1 MDTAG
6 SGFIANPQMDEMLQ
20 QQLKQMQSL
29 PSAAKDQDI
38 QRFNDVHQNIT
49 GKVSEPVTY
58 GNQGMPVLQLIG
70 EVNQNDG
77 LSLKDVVINRLSAM
91 DESYHSVMDQLV
103 NKPSF
108 RDYLDRDMGAG
119 QGDDIRTYPAVS
131 ETPSTDDQGSRLD
144 ALLDD
149 MKETQ
154 AAAAD
159 YRRDMSGWFFNT
171 QMWAAGVNVM
181 SSAAKQVST
190 AFQTLFRAS
199 G

>member
-29 PSAAKDQDI
+29 PSPAKTQDV
-38 QRFNDVHQNIT
+38 QQFNDVHQSIT
-49 GKVSEPVTY
+49 GKVSDPVTY
-58 GNQGMPVLQLIG
+58 GNQGTPILQLVG
-70 EVNQNDG
+70 EANQQDAG
-77 LSLKDVVINRLSAM
+77 SLKDVVINRLSAM
-91 DESYHSVMDQLV
+91 DASYHSVMDQLV

-108 RDYLDRDMGAG
+108 GDYLDRTMGAD
-119 QGDDIRTYPAVS
+119 QGDDIRTYPSVS
-131 ETPSTDDQGSRLD
+131 EKPATDDMGSRLD
-144 ALLDD
+144 GLLDE
-149 MKETQ
+149 MKSTQ
-154 AAAAD
+154 AAAVD
-159 YRRDMSGWFFNT
+159 YRRDMAGWSFNT
-171 QMWAAGVNVM
+171 QMWAAGVNIM